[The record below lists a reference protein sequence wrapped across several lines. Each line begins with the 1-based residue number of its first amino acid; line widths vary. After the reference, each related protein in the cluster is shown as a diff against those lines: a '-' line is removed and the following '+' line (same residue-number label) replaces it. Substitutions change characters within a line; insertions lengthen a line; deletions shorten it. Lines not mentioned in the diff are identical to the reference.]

1 MNTIV
6 IELTSPKTMKLIR
19 DLEELDLLRII
30 KNDEPEELKLSDKYA
45 GKLSFDDISG
55 LRGKLNLT
63 DGQYDDFQ
71 TYLKKTREEWE
82 RDI

>member
-1 MNTIV
+1 MDTVLIQ
-6 IELTSPKTMKLIR
+6 LTSPKTMKLIL
-19 DLEELDLLRII
+19 DLEELDLLRVI
-30 KNDEPEELKLSDKYA
+30 KKDETADLELSDKYA
-45 GKLSFDDISG
+45 GKLSVTDISG

-71 TYLKKTREEWE
+71 TYIKKSREEWE